1 MFEGFSPLQKILQNY
16 TGNLGVKK
24 KNVQWSVGNITVN
37 NPSTPR
43 I

>member
-24 KNVQWSVGNITVN
+24 KNVQWSVGNITDN